1 MDFKTLNTRLSFM
14 SALRNLLDNST
25 VSYYKNVLSSQTIED
40 FANNYAKL
48 CNNLYITGDAC
59 KSICNDILCDHN
71 ALTDNL
77 DTPNN
82 ELMDSVTNDLQTISC
97 LLSLKTED
105 FFDYMRTAFA
115 ETSLDLSVMPKL
127 LKSSSLPFSN
137 ANDLLNYYKQNGYGF
152 FAKAN
157 SFTVTENGE
166 IIAVPCPDKTTLN
179 DLKGYEIQRSKV
191 ITNTLSF
198 INKKP
203 ANNILLYG
211 DKGTGKSSTVKAVAH
226 DYAHMGLKIVE
237 LSPRQIYVFPK
248 LCELASKS
256 PYRIIVFMD
265 DLSFDREDENFAI
278 LKAFI
283 EGGLTGKPENVLL
296 YATSNRRHLIRE
308 SFSERQGDDIHVR
321 DTLETIT
328 SLSDRFGL
336 EITFSVPDKDEYLYI
351 VDELAESYGLDIEK
365 DKLNM
370 LAERF
375 ALRRNGRSPRTA
387 QQFIR
392 HIITE
397 IENNGAI

>member
-1 MDFKTLNTRLSFM
+1 MDFKTLKTRISFM
-14 SALRNLLDNST
+14 SALRNLLDNPT
-25 VSYYKNVLSSQTIED
+25 IAYYKSVLSSKNAED
-40 FANNYAKL
+40 FANSYAKL
-48 CNNLYITGDAC
+48 CRYLYLTGDAC
-59 KSICNDILCDHN
+59 KSICYDILCDHN
-71 ALTDNL
+71 ALTDSL
-77 DTPNN
+77 DTPNS

-105 FFDYMRTAFA
+105 FFKYMQGEFK
-115 ETSLDLSVMPKL
+115 ENSLDLSVLPKL
-127 LKSSSLPFSN
+127 LTSSSLPFSN
-137 ANDLLNYYKQNGYGF
+137 ADELLQYYKQNGYGF

-157 SFTVTENGE
+157 SFTVTQNGE

-191 ITNTLSF
+191 ISNTLSF

-226 DYAHMGLKIVE
+226 DYAHMGLKIIE

-248 LCELASKS
+248 ICELASKS

-265 DLSFDREDENFAI
+265 DLSFDKEDENFAI

-283 EGGLTGKPENVLL
+283 EGGLTGKPDNVLL

-308 SFSERQGDDIHVR
+308 SFSDRQGDDIHVR

-351 VDELAESYGLDIEK
+351 VNELALSYGLNIEQ
-365 DKLNM
+365 DKLNL

-397 IENNGAI
+397 MENNN